1 MLHQPTAHARTDIGV
16 LLLSPGVKM
25 RLGPQCLYRR
35 MTDAFVRSGFTVF
48 RFDFYGIGDSE
59 GEINETVL
67 ADFYNHIEVGR
78 YVADTL
84 DALDWMQRH
93 TGVSKVIA
101 SGLCGGAVTGLL
113 AGEHDPRIA
122 GLLGLGITPILASRA
137 ADASAYMTVS
147 ELNTMRKGYF
157 KNLASLTSWVR
168 LLTLQSD
175 YRTLWRSLI
184 KPIMR
189 KIKAQAPS
197 PAANPAEPDNANP
210 RFPPAFFRM
219 LESQRSILLI
229 FSGADRLYAE
239 FQEKFVARYRER
251 LQSFAGRYALHVVPN
266 ANHVL
271 SSREWEQEMLDVS
284 TRWLAQNYPRP
295 AITDAPA

>member
-1 MLHQPTAHARTDIGV
+1 MLHQPSANARTDLGV

-35 MTDAFVRSGFTVF
+35 MTDAFVRAGFTVF

-59 GEINETVL
+59 GEISETALV
-67 ADFYNHIEVGR
+67 DFYNHIEVGR

-189 KIKAQAPS
+189 KVKTPALS
-197 PAANPAEPDNANP
+197 PAASPAEPDNANP

-219 LESQRSILLI
+219 LESQRSILLV

-251 LQSFAGRYALHVVPN
+251 LTSFAGRYALHVVPN

-295 AITDAPA
+295 ATTRAPA

>member
-1 MLHQPTAHARTDIGV
+1 MLHQPSANARTDLGV

-35 MTDAFVRSGFTVF
+35 MTDAFVRAGFTVF

-59 GEINETVL
+59 GEISETALV
-67 ADFYNHIEVGR
+67 DFYNHIEVGR

-93 TGVSKVIA
+93 TGVAKVIA

-189 KIKAQAPS
+189 KVKTPALS
-197 PAANPAEPDNANP
+197 PAASPAEPDNANP

-219 LESQRSILLI
+219 LESQRSILLV

-251 LQSFAGRYALHVVPN
+251 LTSFAGRYALHVVPN

-295 AITDAPA
+295 ATTRAPA